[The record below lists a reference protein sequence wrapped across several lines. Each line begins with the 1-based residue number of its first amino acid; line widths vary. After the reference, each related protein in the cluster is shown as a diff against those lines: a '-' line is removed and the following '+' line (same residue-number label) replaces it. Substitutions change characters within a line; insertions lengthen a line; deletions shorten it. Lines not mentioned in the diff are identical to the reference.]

1 MHCQRRTVVRHS
13 TAVGSGDHVML
24 RLASL
29 SLAVLPLTLLTAI
42 AAGQETTED
51 LLQQAVQAAQ
61 RGASQQAVAML
72 SDVIAKDPKVSDAW
86 YLRGREHFKLG
97 KIKESVSDFDK
108 LVELRPDLASR
119 QWERGISC
127 YYAGEYEKGA
137 RQFELYQTYHDQDVE
152 NSAWR
157 YLCVARVAGV
167 DKARQTLLPIENDRR
182 VPLMEIF
189 ALYEGKLTPD
199 DVLKAA
205 RAGEP
210 NKEMLNIR
218 LFYAHLYVGLW
229 HEAAGKDDLAK
240 QHILEAEKHKIG
252 HYMWDVAHVH
262 GERLRAAEKK

>member
-1 MHCQRRTVVRHS
+1 MPRL
-13 TAVGSGDHVML
+13 GSLLV
-24 RLASL
+24 
-29 SLAVLPLTLLTAI
+29 AVLAMQLPLI

-51 LLQQAVQAAQ
+51 LLQQAARAAQ
-61 RGASQQAVAML
+61 RGATQQAIDIL
-72 SDVIAKDPKVSDAW
+72 TGVIAKDPKQSDAW

-97 KIKESVSDFDK
+97 KIKESLADFDK

-127 YYAGEYEKGA
+127 YYTGEYEKGA
-137 RQFELYQTYHDQDVE
+137 RQFELYQTYHNQDVE
-152 NSAWR
+152 NSTWR
-157 YLCVARVAGV
+157 YLCVARSEGL

-182 VPLMEIF
+182 VPMMEIY
-189 ALYEGKLTPD
+189 ALYQGKLTPE

-205 RAGEP
+205 QAGEP

-218 LFYAHLYVGLW
+218 LFYAHLYIALW

-240 QHILEAEKHKIG
+240 KHIVEAEKHKIG

-262 GERLRAAEKK
+262 AERLRGAEKK

>member
-1 MHCQRRTVVRHS
+1 MPRL
-13 TAVGSGDHVML
+13 GSLLV
-24 RLASL
+24 
-29 SLAVLPLTLLTAI
+29 AVLAMQLPLI

-51 LLQQAVQAAQ
+51 LLQQAARAAQ
-61 RGASQQAVAML
+61 RGATQQAIDIL
-72 SDVIAKDPKVSDAW
+72 TSVIAKDPKQSDAW

-97 KIKESVSDFDK
+97 KIKESLADFDK

-127 YYAGEYEKGA
+127 YYTGEYEKGA
-137 RQFELYQTYHDQDVE
+137 RQFELYQTYHNQDVE
-152 NSAWR
+152 NSTWR
-157 YLCVARVAGV
+157 YLCVARSEGL

-182 VPLMEIF
+182 VPMMEIY
-189 ALYEGKLTPD
+189 ALYQGKLTPE

-205 RAGEP
+205 QAGEP

-218 LFYAHLYVGLW
+218 LFYAHLYIALW

-240 QHILEAEKHKIG
+240 KHIVEAEKHKIG

-262 GERLRAAEKK
+262 AERLRGAEKK